1 MPRLTQR
8 PRTHPKT
15 AIRKIS
21 YEWKHIFLKKSRLK
35 QTTACLGGS
44 QKRDA
49 EVLEKYGNLPD
60 NFSGGDK
67 PTSHMIRTCSDTML
81 NLQFCV
87 SKSDYT
93 HLYL

>member
-1 MPRLTQR
+1 
-8 PRTHPKT
+8 
-15 AIRKIS
+15 
-21 YEWKHIFLKKSRLK
+21 LKKSRLK

-60 NFSGGDK
+60 NFSGGGWRQVATAISCGHK